1 MRPLRPPPLLQ
12 PPRHPALDGARGLAV
27 MAMVLGH
34 TLDALLAPVTRD
46 HPWVQRYW
54 EFRGITAPLFLLV
67 SGWAVVAALDARR
80 PDAAK
85 ATYGRR
91 VQRALLLLFL
101 GYLLHWPGWD
111 TVLTQGWGDSLLS
124 HVFAFDALQ
133 CIGLSLLVG
142 ATLLA
147 VFSGP
152 GSRAVALAVMAV
164 GVPLASTA
172 AWQASPHLPAV
183 LQQAVGGAASHFPL
197 FPWAGYF
204 FAGALASS
212 CLRLLRS
219 GWPQGLALTV
229 LGLGLMGLTHLCTAD
244 WSPTSAWLVALRVG
258 EGFLVLAAMNF
269 APLWLSSA
277 LAPLGRVSLWV
288 YVIHLPV
295 VYGWAGTPG
304 LSQRVGPTLG
314 LGLALLAGGGL
325 LAASFLLA
333 RLGQWLRG
341 LTLPWRV
348 GSTTLG
354 VGQGAQR
361 V

>member
-1 MRPLRPPPLLQ
+1 
-12 PPRHPALDGARGLAV
+12 

-34 TLDALLAPVTRD
+34 TLDALLAPVTRG

-80 PDAAK
+80 PDAAN
-85 ATYGRR
+85 ASYGRR

-111 TVLTQGWGDSLLS
+111 TVLTQGWGDTLLT

-147 VFSGP
+147 VFSGTA
-152 GSRAVALAVMAV
+152 GRAAAFTVLAV

-172 AWQASPHLPAV
+172 AWQTSSSLPTV
-183 LQQAVGGAASHFPL
+183 LQQAVGGEGTHFPL

-204 FAGALASS
+204 FAGALASC
-212 CLRLLRS
+212 CLRLLRA

-229 LGLGLMGLTHLCTAD
+229 LGLGLLGLAHRFTAD
-244 WSPTSAWLVALRVG
+244 WSPTSAWLVAVRVG
-258 EGFLVLAAMNF
+258 EGLLVLAAMNL
-269 APLWLSSA
+269 APRWLPAA

-304 LSQRVGPTLG
+304 LAQRLGPTLG
-314 LGLALLAGGGL
+314 LGLALLAGAGL

-354 VGQGAQR
+354 VGSGAQR

>member
-1 MRPLRPPPLLQ
+1 MRSLRSPALLL
-12 PPRHPALDGARGLAV
+12 PSRHPALDGARGFAV
-27 MAMVLGH
+27 MAMVIGH
-34 TLDALLAPVTRD
+34 TLDALLAPATRG
-46 HPWVQRYW
+46 HPWVQKYW

-80 PDAAK
+80 PGAAK

-91 VQRALLLLFL
+91 FQRALLLLAL
-101 GYLLHWPGWD
+101 GYLLHWPGWE
-111 TVLTQGWGDSLLS
+111 TVIAMGWGDTLLV

-133 CIGLSLLVG
+133 CIGLSLLLG

-147 VFSGP
+147 LIP
-152 GSRAVALAVMAV
+152 GTWGRAGVLAALAV
-164 GVPLASTA
+164 GIPLASTA
-172 AWQASPHLPAV
+172 AWEVSPLLPTV
-183 LQQAVGGAASHFPL
+183 LRQAVGGEGSHFPL

-219 GWPQGLALTV
+219 GWPQGLALMV
-229 LGLGLMGLTHLCTAD
+229 LGLGLLGGTQLFTAD

-258 EGFLVLAAMNF
+258 QGFLVLAVMNF
-269 APLWLSSA
+269 APLWLSGL

-304 LSQRVGPTLG
+304 LSQRVGPQWG
-314 LGLALLAGGGL
+314 LGLALLTGVGL

-354 VGQGAQR
+354 VGPGAQR

>member
-1 MRPLRPPPLLQ
+1 MRSLRSPALLL
-12 PPRHPALDGARGLAV
+12 PPRHPALDGARGFAV
-27 MAMVLGH
+27 MAMVMGH
-34 TLDALLAPVTRD
+34 TLDALLAPVARS
-46 HPWVQRYW
+46 HPWVQKYW

-67 SGWAVVAALDARR
+67 SGWAIVAALDARR

-91 VQRALLLLFL
+91 VQRALLLLFF
-101 GYLLHWPGWD
+101 GYLLHWPGWE
-111 TVLTQGWGDSLLS
+111 TVLALGWGDTLLS

-133 CIGLSLLVG
+133 CIGISLLLG

-147 VFSGP
+147 LVP
-152 GSRAVALAVMAV
+152 GTWGRAAALTTLAV
-164 GVPLASTA
+164 GIPLASTA
-172 AWQASPHLPAV
+172 AWEASPLLPSV
-183 LQQAVGGAASHFPL
+183 LQQAVGGEGSHFPL

-204 FAGALASS
+204 FAGALASGS
-212 CLRLLRS
+212 LRPLRS

-229 LGLGLMGLTHLCTAD
+229 LGLGLLGITQLLPAD
-244 WSPTSAWLVALRVG
+244 WSPSSAWLVAFRVG
-258 EGFLVLAAMNF
+258 QGFLVLAVMNF
-269 APLWLSSA
+269 VPVWLSGL

-304 LSQRVGPTLG
+304 LAQRVGPQLG
-314 LGLALLAGGGL
+314 LALALLAGVGL

-354 VGQGAQR
+354 VGPGAQR